1 MSPKVCKEFQQV
13 QRLATEAATSKMFN
27 DFKMFNEFR
36 DMQRLTDYAM
46 TSGMCDDFQNV

>member
-1 MSPKVCKEFQQV
+1 
-13 QRLATEAATSKMFN
+13 MFN